1 MNAKYVITGLISF
14 IAGAVLVAI
23 VGISVA
29 PGMMINES
37 ESLYSYKDTIEII
50 QAEAE
55 ALGWKIPAVHVIS
68 NSVASGGYDVAPV
81 TVIEL
86 CKVDLAGQIL
96 SDDESRVVS
105 SMMPCRVAVYETSDG
120 NVIVSRMNTGMMSK
134 LFGGDIERLMADATS
149 ETEQILGTVLP
160 N

>member
-1 MNAKYVITGLISF
+1 MNVKYIITGLISF
-14 IAGAVLVAI
+14 IAGAALVGI

-37 ESLYSYKDTIEII
+37 ESLYSYDDTVEII

-55 ALGWKIPAVHVIS
+55 TLGWKIPAVHVIS
-68 NSVASGGYDVAPV
+68 NSVAGGGYDVAPV

-105 SMMPCRVAVYETSDG
+105 SMMPCRVAVYETSEGD
-120 NVIVSRMNTGMMSK
+120 VIVSRMNTGMMSK

-149 ETEQILGTVLP
+149 ETEQILGAVLP
-160 N
+160 H